1 MAKRGRDEGK
11 GVAFGMS
18 VIAREIN
25 EQGFCLLRHAVDE
38 HAVRQIRVRCA
49 EVLSVSNGGDN
60 ARSSRGHVYAARNL
74 IGTVPEVLTI
84 WRDGLIHQTLRQV
97 LGEDFG
103 LVRALFFD
111 KPPDRSWA
119 LPWHKDTSI
128 AVADNSLPSTHFSRP
143 TFKAGVP
150 HVIASDDCLRR
161 MLTIRIHLDDV
172 TDENGPLR
180 VIPQSHRSKVCNGLG
195 LDAAV
200 AIHASAGDCLA
211 MRPLIDHASGSSLP
225 GTTRHRRI
233 LHLEFAADQ
242 SLPDGY
248 RWFHFV
254 PNATDPHNRGARSAK

>member
-1 MAKRGRDEGK
+1 
-11 GVAFGMS
+11 MS
-18 VIAREIN
+18 TIAGDIN
-25 EQGFCLLRHAVDE
+25 EHGFCLLRHALDE
-38 HAVRQIRVRCA
+38 HAVRIIRGRCA
-49 EVLSVSNGGDN
+49 DLLSVSNGGDN

-74 IGTVPEVLTI
+74 IGTVPEVLTV
-84 WRDGLIHQTLRQV
+84 WRGGLINQTLRQV
-97 LGEDFG
+97 LGQNFG

-111 KPPDRSWA
+111 KPPDRSWS
-119 LPWHKDTSI
+119 LPWHKDTTI

-180 VIPQSHRSKVCNGLG
+180 VIPQSHGSKGAVGLG

-242 SLPDGY
+242 SLPDGF

-254 PNATDPHNRGARSAK
+254 SNAADPRSLGTSPVS